1 MTTQEWDLVIRVDNY
16 EKNPKLYIY
25 YSVALPNIRAYCG
38 EKTEKTI
45 TIITTTTNKKIAGTF
60 ILKHISMYSHVLH
73 TLKRI

>member
-16 EKNPKLYIY
+16 EKKPKLYIHN
-25 YSVALPNIRAYCG
+25 SVALPNIRSYCG
-38 EKTEKTI
+38 EKTGKTI
-45 TIITTTTNKKIAGTF
+45 TIITTTNKKIGGTF